1 MEIKKCPFCGGEAEL
16 QHGAFIGGKTTSY
29 VMCLKCRAGSE
40 PVVTVSSL
48 CSDDEA
54 IKKWNQRA
62 DEKARDPENYKKV
75 SYDGIYFCVD
85 GKTPT
90 EMLAE
95 RDPDENYIGTVLEA
109 LDAYERQLKRWGIKV
124 SGVDAKVTIQ
134 KFKQNEETE
143 KLFPE
148 FIRRSLNCNYR
159 ELCEFFA
166 RVIG

>member
-1 MEIKKCPFCGGEAEL
+1 MEIKNCPFCGGKAEL
-16 QHGAFIGGKTTSY
+16 HHGAFVEKTTSY
-29 VMCLKCRAGSE
+29 VMCVKCRAKTDSIIAK
-40 PVVTVSSL
+40 PSL

-54 IKKWNQRA
+54 IKIWNERA
-62 DEKARDPENYKKV
+62 DEKTRDPENYKKV

-95 RDPDENYIGTVLEA
+95 RDPDENYIGTKLEH
-109 LDAYERQLKRWGIKV
+109 LDAYERQLKRWGIIV
-124 SGVDAKVTIQ
+124 NGVDAKVTIQ

-148 FIRRSLNCNYR
+148 FIRRSLNCSVR
-159 ELCEFFA
+159 ELCEFFM
-166 RVIG
+166 RVTG